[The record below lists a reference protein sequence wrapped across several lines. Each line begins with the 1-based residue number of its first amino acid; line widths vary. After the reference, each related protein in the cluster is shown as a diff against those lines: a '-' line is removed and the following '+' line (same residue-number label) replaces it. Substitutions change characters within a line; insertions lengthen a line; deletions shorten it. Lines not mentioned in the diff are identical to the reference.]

1 MNFLIKLLLFFCC
14 FLSLTINAQISYSN
28 ARSLGLCNSSIGLK
42 DSWSINNCTS
52 EIAFLNKNSVAT
64 NYSNR
69 FISSDLNEGIF
80 VSVLPFNKF
89 AFGTS
94 ISTFGFTSF
103 SNTSIKVGY
112 AYKLSQQFSVGFG
125 GQFISQNYRDLN
137 NLKEYSYTFDLST
150 SYQLNEQT
158 LFGTSV
164 QHLESFFTSKSLYQ
178 PIFDLGGS
186 SKLTKDFTFL
196 YKAKGGVIQE
206 FSLHIGGEYSIKNSF
221 YIRTGF
227 STDKNRLGFGI
238 GYHKKEFRIALSS
251 GYHINLGWTPSFSL
265 DYAF

>member
-1 MNFLIKLLLFFCC
+1 MNFLFK
-14 FLSLTINAQISYSN
+14 LSLFSFCLLSFTIDAQISYSN
-28 ARSLGLCNSSIGLK
+28 ARVVGLSNASIGLK
-42 DSWSINNCTS
+42 DSWSLNNCTS
-52 EIAFLNKNSVAT
+52 EISFLNQKSVAT

-69 FISSDLNEGIF
+69 FISSDLNEGMF
-80 VSVLPFNKF
+80 VAILPFEKSAIGVLF
-89 AFGTS
+89 
-94 ISTFGFTSF
+94 STFGFSSF
-103 SNTSIKVGY
+103 SNTNIKVGY
-112 AYKLSQQFSVGFG
+112 AYKLSKQFSVGLG
-125 GQFISQNYRDLN
+125 GQFRSQNYRDLN

-150 SYQLNEQT
+150 SYQLNENT
-158 LFGTSV
+158 LLGTSV
-164 QHLESFFTSKSLYQ
+164 QHLESFFNSKILYQ

-196 YKAKGGVIQE
+196 YKAKGGVSQD

-238 GYHKKEFRIALSS
+238 GYHKNDFRTAISS